1 MTAVL
6 TAARRGRAAVK
17 WAVSQLLVDRPWN
30 VTSRV
35 GFVVGLGLL
44 FMVPGMLLATLVE
57 WGSSVSDDE
66 VALGMGALVTLAGGG
81 LLVTFTRLDE
91 DMPPVSVFA
100 AVAWTWIGLSLFA
113 ALPLWFSGELGS
125 FDTALFEAVS
135 GVTATGSTVLSPIEG
150 TGRGV
155 LMWRQIMQWYGGMG
169 MVVLAVTIL
178 PFLGV
183 GGLSLITAEAP
194 GPTSDRLA
202 PRVSSTARRL
212 WALYGGIT
220 LAIAAALMIAGLS
233 LYDAVAHA
241 FTSAGTGGFSPYD
254 DSIGHFDSIAVEVVM
269 IVGMLVGG
277 VSFTLHWRAV
287 SGNPRVYGRSSEF
300 RTYLLV
306 ILAVAL
312 FASLLNWLND
322 LSDLANSL
330 RNGIFGAVTLG
341 TSGGF
346 GNASSTNPGGDFA
359 AWTPGAQALLL
370 PLMVMGG
377 MTGSTAG
384 GLKVLRAQVMAKYMR
399 VGLLRVKHPRVVAR
413 VKLGKMVVSEPILQR
428 VAGLVALYALS
439 ALVATLV
446 LAALGQDLITSSSA
460 AISAL
465 SNMGPA
471 LGDAGPTSNYLVF
484 SRPARAV
491 LMSMMLIGR
500 LEFFA
505 IFLVLVSAY
514 ERTRRV
520 SRVKLRR

>member
-1 MTAVL
+1 MNAVL
-6 TAARRGRAAVK
+6 SAGRRARAVAKRAVH
-17 WAVSQLLVDRPWN
+17 QLLVDRPWN

-35 GFVVGLGLL
+35 WFVVGLGLL
-44 FMVPGMLLATLVE
+44 FLVPGMLIATLVE
-57 WGSSVSDDE
+57 WGSSTSNHE
-66 VALGMGALVTLAGGG
+66 AALGMGALATLAAGT
-81 LLVTFTRLDE
+81 LLVTFTRLDD

-100 AVAWTWIGLSLFA
+100 AVAWMWICSSFFG

-125 FDTALFEAVS
+125 FDKALFEAVS
-135 GVTATGSTVLSPIEG
+135 GITATGSTVLSPIEG

-194 GPTSDRLA
+194 GPTTDRLA
-202 PRVSSTARRL
+202 HRVSSTARRL
-212 WALYGGIT
+212 WGLYGGIT
-220 LAIAAALMIAGLS
+220 AAIAVALLIAGLS

-241 FTSAGTGGFSPYD
+241 FTTAGTGGFSPYD
-254 DSIGHFDSIAVEVVM
+254 HSIGHFDSIAVEAVIV
-269 IVGMLVGG
+269 VGMLVGG

-287 SGNPRVYGRSSEF
+287 SGSPRAYGRSSEF
-300 RTYLLV
+300 RTYLIV
-306 ILAVAL
+306 IFAAVVL
-312 FASLLNWLND
+312 TSLLNWLND
-322 LSDLANSL
+322 LSSLSNSL
-330 RNGIFGAVTLG
+330 RNGIFGVVTLG

-346 GNASSTNPGGDFA
+346 GNASDANPGGDFA

-370 PLMVMGG
+370 PLMVLGG

-399 VGLLRVKHPRVVAR
+399 VGLLRVKHPQVVAR
-413 VKLGKMVVSEPILQR
+413 VKLGQMAVSEPVLQR

-439 ALVATLV
+439 ALLATLV
-446 LAALGQDLITSSSA
+446 LAALGEDLTTSSSA

-471 LGDAGPTSNYLVF
+471 LGDAGPTSNFLVF
-484 SRPARAV
+484 DRPARAV
-491 LMSMMLIGR
+491 LMALMLIGR

-505 IFLVLVSAY
+505 IFLVLVSAF

-520 SRVKLRR
+520 SRVRLRR

>member
-6 TAARRGRAAVK
+6 SAARQARALAKGAVH
-17 WAVSQLLVDRPWN
+17 QLVVDRPWN

-44 FMVPGMLLATLVE
+44 LLVPGMLLATLVE
-57 WGSSVSDDE
+57 WGSSTSNHE
-66 VALGMGALVTLAGGG
+66 VALGLGALIAMAAGV

-91 DMPPVSVFA
+91 DLPPASVFA
-100 AVAWTWIGLSLFA
+100 AVAWTWIGCSLFG

-125 FDTALFEAVS
+125 FDNALFEAVS
-135 GVTATGSTVLSPIEG
+135 GMTATGSTVLSPIEG

-183 GGLSLITAEAP
+183 GGLSLITVEAP

-220 LAIAAALMIAGLS
+220 VAIAAALMITGLS

-241 FTSAGTGGFSPYD
+241 FTTAGTGGFSPYD
-254 DSIGHFDSIAVEVVM
+254 NSIGHFNSTAVEAVM

-287 SGNPRVYGRSSEF
+287 SGDPRAYGRSSEF
-300 RTYLLV
+300 RTYVMV
-306 ILAVAL
+306 IAAAAV
-312 FASLLNWLND
+312 FTSLLNWAND
-322 LSDLANSL
+322 LSDLSNSF
-330 RNGIFGAVTLG
+330 RNGIFGVVTLS

-346 GNASSTNPGGDFA
+346 ANASDANPGGDFA

-384 GLKVLRAQVMAKYMR
+384 GLKVLRAQVMAKFMR
-399 VGLLRVKHPRVVAR
+399 VGLLRVKHPQVVAR
-413 VKLGKMVVSEPILQR
+413 VKLGQRAVSEPVLQR

-439 ALVATLV
+439 ALLAILV
-446 LAALGQDLITSSSA
+446 LAALGEDLATSSSG

-471 LGDAGPTSNYLVF
+471 LGDAGPTSNFLVF
-484 SRPARAV
+484 SRPARGV
-491 LMSMMLIGR
+491 LMALMLIGR

-505 IFLVLVSAY
+505 IFLVAVSAY
-514 ERTRRV
+514 ERSRRLTRV
-520 SRVKLRR
+520 NLRR